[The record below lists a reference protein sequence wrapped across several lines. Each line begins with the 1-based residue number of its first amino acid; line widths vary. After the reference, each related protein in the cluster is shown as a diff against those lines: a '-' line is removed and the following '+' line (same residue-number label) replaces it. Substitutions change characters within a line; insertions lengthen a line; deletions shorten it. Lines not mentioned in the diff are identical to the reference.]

1 MDDCLRA
8 LLQGRLLA
16 LVDAGLLLGLGRPG
30 AHPVHPAAAAQGG
43 RVGDHRRLLHGRLPL
58 RGCCC
63 LELQAGRVHTI
74 PRNRSQEMVLESIL
88 TYWSNMSDLSPVGLG
103 PSSKT

>member
-1 MDDCLRA
+1 MDDCLWA

-43 RVGDHRRLLHGRLPL
+43 RVGDHRRLLHGALPPSEVVAAWNSRLAEFTQY
-58 RGCCC
+58 
-63 LELQAGRVHTI
+63 LETGVKRWFWNQYSH
-74 PRNRSQEMVLESIL
+74 N
-88 TYWSNMSDLSPVGLG
+88 
-103 PSSKT
+103 